1 LHGAIWRDTWRDAKV
16 KPLMALRRKSPHCAK
31 VPRGAGKPKV
41 AFDIVGLGCAAV
53 DDLFYVP
60 SYPPADAKMQIHRHE
75 RQGGG
80 LTATALVA
88 ASRLGARCAYAGVLG
103 DDELSRFVRDRLSQ
117 EGVDVS
123 LVRTRPGARPIH
135 SLIFVDESRQ
145 TRNIFYD
152 LEGVFGAEPGWP
164 DAEVI
169 RSSRALVVDHF
180 GVEGMTWAARIAREA
195 GVPVVADLERDE
207 MPGFRELLELVDHL
221 VVSRGFAA
229 KLSGESEPAAAAAKL
244 WHDERKAVVVTA
256 GEQGCWYLT
265 PGEPP
270 RHEPAFAVQT
280 VDTTGCG
287 DVFHGAYASALVR
300 GFEVPEA
307 VRFASAAAALKATRP
322 GGQAGI
328 PTRPA
333 VDAFLKEHGT

>member
-1 LHGAIWRDTWRDAKV
+1 
-16 KPLMALRRKSPHCAK
+16 MAMS
-31 VPRGAGKPKV
+31 
-41 AFDIVGLGCAAV
+41 FDIVGLGCAAV
-53 DDLFYVP
+53 DDLFYIP
-60 SYPPADAKMQIHRHE
+60 SYPPADAKIQIRRYE

-88 ASRLGARCAYAGVLG
+88 ASRMGARCAYAGVLG
-103 DDELSRFVRDRLSQ
+103 DDELSQFVRDRLGQ

-152 LEGVFGAEPGWP
+152 LEGVFGAEPDWP

-169 RSSRALVVDHF
+169 RSAGALAVDHF

-207 MPGFRELLELVDHL
+207 MPGFRELLDLVDHL
-221 VVSRGFAA
+221 IVSRGFAT
-229 KLSGESEPAAAAAKL
+229 KLSGESEPAAAATRL
-244 WHDERKAVVVTA
+244 WHDRRKAVVVTA
-256 GEQGCWYLT
+256 GEQGCWYVT
-265 PGEPP
+265 VGQPP
-270 RHEPAFAVQT
+270 RHQPAFAVRA

-300 GFEVPEA
+300 GLEVPE
-307 VRFASAAAALKATRP
+307 VIRFASAAAALKATQR
-322 GGQAGI
+322 GGQSGI
-328 PTRPA
+328 PTRAA
-333 VDAFLKEHGT
+333 VETFLQEEQP